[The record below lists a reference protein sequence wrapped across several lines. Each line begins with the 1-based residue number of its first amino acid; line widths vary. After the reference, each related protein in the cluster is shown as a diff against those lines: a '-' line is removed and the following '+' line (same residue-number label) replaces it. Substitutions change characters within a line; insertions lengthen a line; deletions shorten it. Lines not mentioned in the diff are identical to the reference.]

1 MSQCDVTHEKS
12 AQERPKQCLSG
23 GCAMGAYLTFNATYL
38 VSTATYYCKLS
49 FNVFLTGQDH
59 GDISL
64 AGVWLHKEQSL
75 HISSIIIT
83 PSVLWQKLQKNHCN
97 SLLYHLYQFHVLLSS
112 YMYIEVW
119 KVDNHCNFSNNWSYA
134 HVDLEI
140 YPARIR

>member
-1 MSQCDVTHEKS
+1 MTVSQCDVTRQKS
-12 AQERPKQCLSG
+12 AQKRPKQRPSG
-23 GCAMGAYLTFNATYL
+23 GCAMGAYLAFNGTYL

-49 FNVFLTGQDH
+49 VKTIPTGTDH

-112 YMYIEVW
+112 YMYIEV
-119 KVDNHCNFSNNWSYA
+119 
-134 HVDLEI
+134 
-140 YPARIR
+140 